1 MGARLKTREEIDAS
15 IGVGPSTTPAPGG
28 NTRVP
33 SFAWEHRDKGVEF
46 GHKLASPRTILLVR
60 VKGLWIVFF
69 ALITV
74 SLCAANWV
82 PPATRYVAVAH
93 HAWCTC
99 ADVCV
104 YVRLPAQR
112 REATARCRASRR
124 RTSGSGRES
133 YSGGESN
140 RRAPFF
146 KTLGIPCHQ
155 ASSHSRRVCL
165 SEKLMLARGL
175 CSTWRKLQGAQLCC
189 GQQAAKQG
197 RAVRPAVEGFPTV
210 RDADNSCSADAVV
223 VV

>member
-60 VKGLWIVFF
+60 VKGLWVVSL

-155 ASSHSRRVCL
+155 ASRNLTSCVFERKTHVGSRFVQH
-165 SEKLMLARGL
+165 LAETARCPVL
-175 CSTWRKLQGAQLCC
+175 LRTASSKT
-189 GQQAAKQG
+189 
-197 RAVRPAVEGFPTV
+197 RACR
-210 RDADNSCSADAVV
+210 SAGG
-223 VV
+223 